1 MGIQKPL
8 PFPVINGEQSSK
20 AIKSISSLTD
30 PLSRKKLPLETIMSN
45 NGYARAPNI
54 TQQLAQ
60 KPEIEDDESSDSS
73 LEPKKQLTLSIP
85 SIIRISIHSPIMS
98 GNSSVIL
105 SEL

>member
-1 MGIQKPL
+1 LGIQKPL

-73 LEPKKQLTLSIP
+73 LEPKKQLKYLNVLATSAPAMLN
-85 SIIRISIHSPIMS
+85 RIKV
-98 GNSSVIL
+98 GKKL
-105 SEL
+105 FFL